1 MVKLPVIQGVIRRR
15 LLVNFRVAPDTLQRQ
30 LPPRFRPKLH
40 AGHGIAGICL
50 IRLEA
55 VRPRPVP
62 ALLGVSSENAAH
74 RIAVV
79 WEEDGEMREGVFI
92 PRRDTGSLLNHVAGG
107 RLFPGEHNRAQFR
120 VVEST
125 GGVDLSMRSDDGKV
139 NLLVRGRFGGNLPA
153 GSCFASLQEASDFFE
168 PGAVG
173 YSVTRAPGRLD
184 GMELKTHGWRVEAL
198 QVDEVHSSYFSD
210 QTLFPAGSA
219 TFDCALA
226 MRDLDHEWHKAKD
239 LYV

>member
-1 MVKLPVIQGVIRRR
+1 
-15 LLVNFRVAPDTLQRQ
+15 
-30 LPPRFRPKLH
+30 
-40 AGHGIAGICL
+40 
-50 IRLEA
+50 
-55 VRPRPVP
+55 
-62 ALLGVSSENAAH
+62 
-74 RIAVV
+74 
-79 WEEDGEMREGVFI
+79 MREGVFI

-210 QTLFPAGSA
+210 QTLFLQAVPPSIVPWPCATWTTNGTRRRTSTCRVEGSLPGRDHGSA
-219 TFDCALA
+219 PGRVAPMAGDSMCDA
-226 MRDLDHEWHKAKD
+226 R
-239 LYV
+239 